1 MGRSRASSPAIFRV
15 VTEMDAREVYILW
28 DNEEAYL
35 GRVDELCGESP
46 RRNNPAGVSLPIF
59 FQDMISSLAFATN
72 ESFPDTVKI
81 IIR

>member
-1 MGRSRASSPAIFRV
+1 
-15 VTEMDAREVYILW
+15 MDEREVYIEW
-28 DNEEAYL
+28 DGEKTYL

-46 RRNNPAGVSLPIF
+46 SIKDPAGASLPIF
-59 FQDMISSLAFATN
+59 FQDVISSLAFATN